1 MKLFIFPLIFLFI
14 CCKESPKL
22 SSIELITETTKQEQ
36 IFKGLMAVTNNII
49 PENLRKDSLA
59 ILLLPLEV
67 SCPSC
72 RKKTID
78 SIIKHGIN
86 LSEKHY
92 IILSATEG
100 YDSMNRFFKDRKGNI
115 PSITNRLFL
124 DSINHARVLR
134 LVNNKPT
141 IYYTSGE
148 KAFKRVSSI
157 PETIKADLK
166 EFFSG
171 S

>member
-1 MKLFIFPLIFLFI
+1 MKLFIFSITLFI
-14 CCKESPKL
+14 VCCKESPKHT
-22 SSIELITETTKQEQ
+22 SIELITEQTKQEQ

-49 PENLRKDSLA
+49 PENVRKDSLA

-78 SIIKHGIN
+78 SIISHGIN
-86 LSEKHY
+86 LPYRHY

-100 YDSMNRFFKDRKGNI
+100 YDSMNKFFKDRKGNI
-115 PSITNRLFL
+115 PPITNRLFL

-157 PETIKADLK
+157 PETIKSDLK